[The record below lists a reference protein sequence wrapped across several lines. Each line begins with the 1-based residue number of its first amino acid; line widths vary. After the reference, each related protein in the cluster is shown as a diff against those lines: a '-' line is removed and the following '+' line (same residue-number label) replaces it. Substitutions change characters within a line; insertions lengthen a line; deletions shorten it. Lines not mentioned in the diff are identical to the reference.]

1 MLVAALLDA
10 GANLDLVTAALQSL
24 GLSGFN
30 IEVKRVTKAALDMC
44 DFDVKLDVDN
54 HDHDMAYLYPHLLQ
68 PQAKQ
73 ATGGI
78 RIRGPVSA
86 QAQAAYQATGHV
98 HPHEHD
104 HEHHHDHV
112 HPHEH
117 DHDPPHDHVHPHE
130 HDHDHAHHH
139 HHVQLQDV
147 VNLINKSSA
156 SAEAKALAI
165 KVFTIIAHAEAKAH
179 GTSVHEVHF
188 HEVGGLDS
196 IADILAFAVCV
207 TSLGIT
213 KTYATPLGEGY
224 GEVVCQHGLLPIPVP
239 AVENISREH
248 HLPLQ
253 TGRCYGEL
261 VTPTGAACIAALE
274 PDFGP
279 VPTHTVRSSGYGA
292 GKRAYEKPSFVR
304 ARLLEIVTPA
314 AGSTTSSI
322 TAVTSANGVTP
333 DPDAAVCYRDDIC
346 ELKTNIDD
354 LSGELLGHLMDK
366 LLTAG
371 AADVAYHPIMMKKNR
386 PAVELCVMCHEAQIS
401 KLAAVIFT
409 ESTAI
414 GLRICR
420 QERLLL
426 GRQAEE
432 FQSSLG
438 VVKVKHCQLD
448 PELQVAG
455 DIAVAYPEYESLKAL
470 AEAKQLP
477 LKVVEAIVRGELY
490 QQALTKSEGKV

>member
-1 MLVAALLDA
+1 MSVLHLDLQRGASGDMLVAALLDV
-10 GANLDLVTAALQSL
+10 GANLDLVTATLQSL

-54 HDHDMAYLYPHLLQ
+54 HDHDMAYLYPHMMQ
-68 PQAKQ
+68 PPAEQ

-98 HPHEHD
+98 PSHE
-104 HEHHHDHV
+104 
-112 HPHEH
+112 
-117 DHDPPHDHVHPHE
+117 HDHVHPHE
-130 HDHDHAHHH
+130 HDHDHAHGHH

-147 VNLINKSSA
+147 VDIINKSSA

-179 GTSVHEVHF
+179 GTSVNEVHF

-261 VTPTGAACIAALE
+261 ITPTGAACIAALE

-279 VPTHTVRSSGYGA
+279 VPTHTLRSSGYGA

-304 ARLLEIVTPA
+304 ARLIEIVDPA
-314 AGSTTSSI
+314 AISTTSSTI
-322 TAVTSANGVTP
+322 GVTCANGVT
-333 DPDAAVCYRDDIC
+333 PDAAVCYRDDIC

-366 LLTAG
+366 LLLAG

-386 PAVELCVMCHEAQIS
+386 PAVELCVMCHEEQIS

-448 PELQVAG
+448 PELQAAGDAAG
-455 DIAVAYPEYESLKAL
+455 DIAVAYPEYESLKDL
-470 AEAKQLP
+470 AAAKQLP

-490 QQALTKSEGKV
+490 QQALTKREGKV